1 MKETF
6 ESQSFRDES
15 GLPRNWADGANCK
28 GLDAEIFHPGR
39 GEPTKHAKAVC
50 VGCVAVEACLHYAL
64 SNNIKFGV
72 WGGKSE
78 RERRAIRK
86 TDKPAL

>member
-6 ESQSFRDES
+6 DSQSFHDRS

-28 GLDAEIFHPGR
+28 GMDAELFHPRR
-39 GEPTKHAKAVC
+39 GEPSKYAKAVC
-50 VGCVAVEACLHYAL
+50 VGCVAVEACLHYAV
-64 SNNIKFGV
+64 SNNIKYGV

-78 RERRAIRK
+78 LERRTIRRTK
-86 TDKPAL
+86 KPAL